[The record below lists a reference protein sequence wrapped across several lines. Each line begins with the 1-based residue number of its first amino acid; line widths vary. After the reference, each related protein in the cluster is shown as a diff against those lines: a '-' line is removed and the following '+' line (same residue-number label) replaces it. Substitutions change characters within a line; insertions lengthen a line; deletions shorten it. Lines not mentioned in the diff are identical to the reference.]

1 MTSLASL
8 CGDFRGFGKPQMSQ
22 SLIDT
27 GAKEKH
33 TVVVALIPN
42 LSGNQFSRVSRQLQ
56 TGGNEV
62 SMSSPEPWNTLMK
75 QSFQGEGDVSA
86 MYILCVNM
94 GIYQSDNC
102 CELQQS
108 WKYGSNKRNVTQ
120 SGKVAKS
127 RARSIARTLLKG
139 KCRGSRSHQTQMAT
153 QSKRAKA
160 A

>member
-27 GAKEKH
+27 RAKEKH
-33 TVVVALIPN
+33 TVAVALTPN

-94 GIYQSDNC
+94 GIYQSNNC
-102 CELQQS
+102 CEL
-108 WKYGSNKRNVTQ
+108 
-120 SGKVAKS
+120 
-127 RARSIARTLLKG
+127 
-139 KCRGSRSHQTQMAT
+139 
-153 QSKRAKA
+153 
-160 A
+160 